1 MAIDGVSSRT
11 SYLAF
16 PLLNMKTQLE
26 QLQQQ
31 LATGKRADNYAGQG
45 VDRSFAVGL
54 RAQISALDAF
64 ASTATNIN
72 TRLSLASLSLD
83 GLSDIATQI
92 RAAANNADLSVNAH
106 GQTTGQ
112 VNARGAFEDALAL
125 INTQSGGRYLFSGR
139 ATDTPPTAS
148 SDLILNGDGVRA
160 GLKQLIAERRA
171 ADVGDGLGRL
181 VLSAPT
187 ATSVSLGE
195 DVAGSPFGLKLAGV
209 NTTLSSGTV
218 TGPTGV
224 PPSLTV
230 DFGAV
235 NPSEGETVTL
245 TFSLPDGSSERIELT
260 ATTTDPPPAGKFLI
274 GADTAATAADFQT
287 RLTTA
292 VGKLAN
298 TALVA
303 ASAMAAG
310 DDFFNSDPPLRVA
323 GAPPFDAA
331 TAQVAGTPADTVAW
345 YTGEKGADPAR
356 TTSTAKVDQ
365 SITVAYGAR
374 ANEDAIRKE
383 LQAIAVYA
391 AVSAPAADPN
401 SRGQLAALNQRV
413 GQALV
418 PQTGEQTLQTMQA
431 DFAGAQLA
439 IKAAT
444 DRRTQAR
451 AMVESMLDSV
461 EGVSR
466 EEVATKILALQTSL
480 SASYQTTAM
489 LYQNSLTKFI

>member
-31 LATGKRADNYAGQG
+31 LATGKRADSYAGQG

-83 GLSDIATQI
+83 GLGDIATQI

-171 ADVGDGLGRL
+171 ADVGASGLGRL
-181 VLSAPT
+181 VVSAPSAT
-187 ATSVSLGE
+187 AVSLGE

-209 NTTLSSGTV
+209 TTTLASGTV
-218 TGPTGV
+218 TGPTGA

-245 TFSLPDGSSERIELT
+245 TFTLPDGSSERIELT
-260 ATTTDPPPAGKFLI
+260 ATTTNPPPAGSFLI
-274 GADTAATAADFQT
+274 GADTTATAADFQA
-287 RLTTA
+287 RLTAA

-310 DDFFNSDPPLRVA
+310 DDFFNADPPRRVA
-323 GAPPFDAA
+323 GPPFDTA
-331 TAQVAGTPADTVAW
+331 TAQVAGTPADTVSW

-383 LQAIAVYA
+383 LQVIAVYA
-391 AVSAPAADPN
+391 AVTAPAADPN

-451 AMVESMLDSV
+451 AMVESMLDTV

-480 SASYQTTAM
+480 TASYQTTAM
-489 LYQNSLTKFI
+489 LYQNSLTRFL

>member
-31 LATGKRADNYAGQG
+31 LATGKRADSYAGQG

-83 GLSDIATQI
+83 GLSDIATQM

-171 ADVGDGLGRL
+171 ADVGASGLGRL
-181 VLSAPT
+181 VVSAPT
-187 ATSVSLGE
+187 ATSVSLAE

-218 TGPTGV
+218 TGPSGA
-224 PPSLTV
+224 PPALTV

-245 TFSLPDGSSERIELT
+245 TFNLPDGSSERVELT
-260 ATTTDPPPAGKFLI
+260 ATTTNPPPAGSFLI
-274 GADTAATAADFQT
+274 GADTTATAANFQAA
-287 RLTTA
+287 LNTA

-310 DDFFNSDPPLRVA
+310 DDFFNADPPLRVA
-323 GAPPFDAA
+323 GPPFDTA
-331 TAQVAGTPADTVAW
+331 TTQVAGTPADTVSW
-345 YTGEKGADPAR
+345 YTGEKGSDPAR

-374 ANEDAIRKE
+374 ATEDAIRKE
-383 LQAIAVYA
+383 LQVIAVYA

-480 SASYQTTAM
+480 SASYQTTTM
-489 LYQNSLTKFI
+489 LYQNSLVNYL